1 MQLVTPGIGL
11 VFWMTLSFLIVL
23 FLLKKFAWKP
33 ILASLKEREESI
45 EEALNSA
52 ENAREQMANIKAE
65 NDKILA
71 QAKIE
76 RDGILKDAKEVKDQI
91 IGEAKK
97 AAIVEAS
104 KIIDNA
110 RAEIISEK
118 EKVISEIKA
127 QMAILSVNIAEKI
140 IKTEL
145 SSENKKEELIDS
157 YVKDIKLN

>member
-52 ENAREQMANIKAE
+52 ESAREQMANIKAE

-91 IGEAKK
+91 IGDAKK
-97 AAIVEAS
+97 AAIIEAS
-104 KIIDNA
+104 KLIDNA

-145 SSENKKEELIDS
+145 SSENKKEDLINS

>member
-11 VFWMTLSFLIVL
+11 VFWMTLSFLILL

-33 ILASLKEREESI
+33 ILASLKERENSI

-52 ENAREQMANIKAE
+52 ESAREQMANIKAE

-76 RDGILKDAKEVKDQI
+76 RDGILKDAKEVKTQI
-91 IGEAKK
+91 INEAKDIAK
-97 AAIVEAS
+97 LEAS

-110 RAEIISEK
+110 RAEIVSEK

-145 SSENKKEELIDS
+145 SSKNKKEELIDS